1 MVRMMFVAV
10 AVSITACS
18 VGDGVAGGT
27 ATIART
33 EHLALHRDTLAEIAV
48 AGKNVPVDRELVE
61 RWAFRWIE
69 FALFAE
75 RLARGDSML
84 DSATVVRAM
93 WTDANQWLVDEYHE
107 KLAAERVDVNAATI
121 DSAYGA
127 GDHRLI
133 HHILVRTTPD
143 MSPPQR
149 AAALQKAEGIRAR
162 LAAGG
167 SWEDENDAN
176 EDPVARRAGGSLGV
190 IERNQMVAPFEETAY
205 GLAPGELSEVVETQY
220 GYHVIRRPVLDDVR
234 QSFTDEISDIL
245 TVRMDSLV
253 LQEIAERWK
262 VRVRADAPSL
272 MREAA
277 AAPLRVYQSPRVL
290 GSYRGGDFTTADL
303 MRWLQAMPGVVF
315 QNVPSASDEQLTDLL
330 HSLIR
335 NEALVR
341 EAGEEGMTIPADSL
355 EALEDRLR
363 QEIELVRS
371 VVGLDS
377 AMAALSDT
385 DARLAA
391 CETAIR
397 AYFRGV
403 ASSSVRAVVVP
414 AFLAHELR
422 ETMEW
427 HLAQPAVD
435 ETLERIVRLREER
448 LEPAGV
454 PPVLPPADSDTVSAD
469 TAGGDDDAR

>member
-1 MVRMMFVAV
+1 MAFVMVAASV
-10 AVSITACS
+10 TACS
-18 VGDGVAGGT
+18 VGEGFAGG
-27 ATIART
+27 AANIART
-33 EHLALHRDTLAEIAV
+33 EHLALHRDTLADIALS
-48 AGKNVPVDRELVE
+48 GKNVPVNRELVE
-61 RWAFRWIE
+61 RWVFRWVE

-75 RLARGDSML
+75 RVARGDSML

-107 KLAAERVDVNAATI
+107 KLAAERVDVNAATV
-121 DSAYGA
+121 DSAFAA

-133 HHILVRTTPD
+133 HHILIRTTPD

-149 AAALQKAEGIRAR
+149 TAALQKAEGIRAR
-162 LAAGG
+162 LVAGS

-190 IERNQMVAPFEETAY
+190 IERNQMVVPFEETAY

-234 QSFTDEISDIL
+234 EVFADEITDIL
-245 TVRMDSLV
+245 TVRMDSTV
-253 LQEIAERWK
+253 LQEIAGRWK
-262 VRVRADAPSL
+262 VRVRANAPSL

-290 GSYRGGDFTTADL
+290 GSHRGGDFTTADL
-303 MRWLQAMPGVVF
+303 MRWLQAMPGMVF
-315 QNVPSASDEQLTDLL
+315 QNVPSASDEQLADLL

-341 EAGEEGMTIPADSL
+341 EASEEGMTIPADSL
-355 EALEDRLR
+355 EVLEDRLR
-363 QEIELVRS
+363 EEIALVRT

-377 AMAALSDT
+377 AMAGLMDQ

-391 CETAIR
+391 CESAIR
-397 AYFRGV
+397 DYFRGV
-403 ASSSVRAVVVP
+403 AASSVRSVVVP
-414 AFLAHELR
+414 AFLAHQLR

-427 HLAQPAVD
+427 HIAQPAVD
-435 ETLERIVRLREER
+435 ETLERIVRLRQER

-454 PPVLPPADSDTVSAD
+454 PPLVPPADAD
-469 TAGGDDDAR
+469 STSTDSAGGGRDAP